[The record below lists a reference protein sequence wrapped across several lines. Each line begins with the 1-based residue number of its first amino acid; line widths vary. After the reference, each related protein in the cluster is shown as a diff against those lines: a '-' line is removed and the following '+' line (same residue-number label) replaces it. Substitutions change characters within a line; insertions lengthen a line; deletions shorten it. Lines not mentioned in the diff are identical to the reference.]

1 MSDEDIQLV
10 RQIVRVVQKQLR
22 PHILVEPR
30 HARHILKAAGGE
42 AAALLRLGRLDVG
55 ARDDVRELRGKGDDA
70 VMLLGIGEGQ
80 ARKADIEE
88 KRLERFKQLHIR
100 ALVRRKDHGRAHIQ
114 AVRRGGKAAA
124 LAARHR
130 MSADVGEAVLLGD
143 GRELAHHRALHAAQV
158 HKDRVPADSL
168 RVLLHPFYRRGGADG
183 DQHKVALLQIFRRQ
197 RRVDGAAHTRH
208 HHGLLI
214 EIAAEHGVRGAR
226 LDALGHRASDE
237 AEADNADCH
246 SLTPLSS

>member
-1 MSDEDIQLV
+1 
-10 RQIVRVVQKQLR
+10 
-22 PHILVEPR
+22 
-30 HARHILKAAGGE
+30 
-42 AAALLRLGRLDVG
+42 
-55 ARDDVRELRGKGDDA
+55 
-70 VMLLGIGEGQ
+70 
-80 ARKADIEE
+80 
-88 KRLERFKQLHIR
+88 
-100 ALVRRKDHGRAHIQ
+100 
-114 AVRRGGKAAA
+114 
-124 LAARHR
+124 

-143 GRELAHHRALHAAQV
+143 GRELAHHRALHTAQV

-168 RVLLHPFYRRGGADG
+168 RVFLHPFYRRGGTDS
-183 DQHKVALLQIFRRQ
+183 DQHKVAILQIFRRQ

-214 EIAAEHGVRGAR
+214 KVAAEHGVRGAC

>member
-1 MSDEDIQLV
+1 M
-10 RQIVRVVQKQLR
+10 
-22 PHILVEPR
+22 
-30 HARHILKAAGGE
+30 
-42 AAALLRLGRLDVG
+42 
-55 ARDDVRELRGKGDDA
+55 RELRGKGDDA

-88 KRLERFKQLHIR
+88 KHLERFKQLHIR

-143 GRELAHHRALHAAQV
+143 GRELAHHRALHTAQV

-168 RVLLHPFYRRGGADG
+168 RVFLHPFYRRG
-183 DQHKVALLQIFRRQ
+183 QHKVAILQIFRRQ

-214 EIAAEHGVRGAR
+214 EVAAEHGVRGAR